1 MINYRSKALFEFLTS
16 QTDLM
21 IFLFFKVIIRWC
33 DSWKPSF
40 LLRLIFKWR
49 IFSRRVTARWSSG
62 RAQNQVSTNQNLRNS
77 WPLIARRTI
86 RGSYIYISSIHQPKT
101 THYIKRKKVI
111 INTVNTKRNS
121 LVLISLLFK
130 NTKFNFLKSI
140 LILKHQAN
148 KCWYFFW
155 TRQGK
160 VWFVKNLLDQESP
173 TLTEIWKE
181 AAL

>member
-1 MINYRSKALFEFLTS
+1 
-16 QTDLM
+16 M

-62 RAQNQVSTNQNLRNS
+62 RAKDQVSTNQNLRNS
-77 WPLIARRTI
+77 SPLIARRTI
-86 RGSYIYISSIHQPKT
+86 RGIYISSIHQPKI

-148 KCWYFFW
+148 KCWYFFEQGRGKFDLSKIFW
-155 TRQGK
+155 TRR
-160 VWFVKNLLDQESP
+160 VRL
-173 TLTEIWKE
+173 
-181 AAL
+181 